1 MWQSHERKSNHG
13 TTFLLVRERSTEKIS
28 EKGKT
33 GRCSAGLR
41 VRPSRVEGLFDAL
54 ATQIAGYM
62 IESVSFLDPSPHP
75 FGLSVRLVSW
85 VDDGVFQVAVDS
97 TLFAVRISG
106 RVVHEA

>member
-1 MWQSHERKSNHG
+1 MSQLHERKSNHG
-13 TTFLLVRERSTEKIS
+13 TTFLLIRERSTEKIS
-28 EKGKT
+28 EKGKI
-33 GRCSAGLR
+33 GRCAAGLR

-85 VDDGVFQVAVDS
+85 VDDGVFQVTVRS
-97 TLFAVRISG
+97 ILFAVRIGG
-106 RVVHEA
+106 RTIHGA